1 MKVSRADIEVF
12 FPITVQEI
20 RDVGKLIGEWGNV
33 YQHCLTVA
41 VVADILSRY
50 LVLGFEVVVQALAHD
65 VTKRLERRPQDF
77 TAEEADVLRKFWE
90 EIPENIRMATAP
102 LIEEVAT
109 QETIEEMVLRWA
121 DMSTYEDQVVGHVAR
136 FKKARERWP
145 DLSPTLHMEYGEKM
159 AGAICDALTKR
170 EIYVAPDQLLDW
182 VKAQI
187 QEN

>member
-1 MKVSRADIEVF
+1 M
-12 FPITVQEI
+12 
-20 RDVGKLIGEWGNV
+20 
-33 YQHCLTVA
+33 
-41 VVADILSRY
+41 ADILSRY